1 MTRPP
6 LLAVLVAALAV
17 PLSGQGVPEV
27 VSACLGNADPTETAR
42 CTDVELALQ
51 AAQGDMA
58 LLNAGGTDLPGAA
71 STLGKRTGSSPRL
84 SFSGRLHAVRFEAPD
99 LRDAALSPAPGHS
112 AVAPAIQAT
121 AALGLFRG
129 FSPSPTMGG
138 LFALDVLAT
147 GTFLF
152 PPGSLGY
159 RGTGF
164 GYGLGARLG
173 VFRESFTLP
182 GITVSATQR
191 WMQGVE
197 VAGSSLGSDSGLSF
211 GTSTTSVRAYVG
223 KDLWG
228 LGFLGGIGWDR
239 TSSDATFPAAAGGTA
254 SVDGFTNS
262 RRLFFAGASWSYFLI
277 QLSGEVGW
285 ASGWDAPPG
294 RAEGSY
300 DPATGRAYGGL
311 ALRLIY

>member
-6 LLAVLVAALAV
+6 LLAVLLTVVAAPLA
-17 PLSGQGVPEV
+17 GQGVTDV
-27 VSACLGNADPTETAR
+27 TSACVGTADPPQQAR
-42 CTDVELALQ
+42 CTEVALALQ

-58 LLNAGGTDLPGAA
+58 LLNSGGSDLPGAA

-84 SFSGRLHAVRFEAPD
+84 SFAGRVQAVRFEAPD
-99 LRDAALSPAPGHS
+99 LQDPTVLPAPGRS
-112 AVAPAIQAT
+112 AVAPAIQGT

-138 LFALDVLAT
+138 VFALDLLAT

-152 PPGSLGY
+152 PPRSLGY
-159 RGTGF
+159 RGTQF

-173 VFRESFTLP
+173 IFRESFTLP
-182 GITVSATQR
+182 GITLSATQR
-191 WMQGVE
+191 WVQGVE
-197 VAGSSLGSDSGLSF
+197 VTGTSLGSDSGLAF

-228 LGFLGGIGWDR
+228 LGFLGGVGWDR
-239 TSSDATFPAAAGGTA
+239 TSSDATFPAATGGTA

-294 RAEGSY
+294 RGEGGY
-300 DPATGRAYGGL
+300 DPASSRAYGGL